1 MGIRLV
7 VLGSGSAGNAT
18 CIEGGGARLLLD
30 AGFSCRELAARLR
43 AVGVEPHRLDALV
56 ITHEHADHIRGA
68 ALFSQ
73 THKVPVYC
81 TAATFRVAGLD
92 RAGVHG
98 HGAFA
103 HVPVEPGAPFQVGG
117 LRLRPFSVPH
127 DAADTVGYSVECGG
141 GRVGYATDLGHDGGA
156 VREALEDCDLLMLE
170 SNHDVE
176 MLRRGPYP
184 QVVKDRVLGRHGHL
198 DNETAAALLCEVA
211 TARTRRVI
219 LAHLSRTNNRPDLAL
234 QTARREFERR
244 GRKAPALHAAGQ
256 AAPSGWFEA

>member
-18 CIEGGGARLLLD
+18 CIEGGGARVLLD
-30 AGFSCRELAARLR
+30 AGFSCRELGARLGGM
-43 AVGVEPHRLDALV
+43 GVEPRRVDALV

-68 ALFSQ
+68 ALFSR
-73 THKVPVYC
+73 THRVPLYC
-81 TAATFRVAGLD
+81 TPATFRAAGFE

-98 HGAFA
+98 HGVFE
-103 HVPVEPGAPFQVGG
+103 HVPVEPGTSFDVGG
-117 LRLRPFSVPH
+117 LRFRPFPVPH
-127 DAADTVGYSVECGG
+127 DAAETVGYAVECDG
-141 GRVGYATDLGHDGGA
+141 GRFGYATDLGHDA
-156 VREALEDCDLLMLE
+156 VPVREALRDCDVLMLE

-198 DNETAAALLCEVA
+198 DNETAAALLCDVA
-211 TARTRRVI
+211 TARTRRII

-234 QTARREFERR
+234 TAARREFERC
-244 GRKAPALHAAGQ
+244 GRKAPALHPAGQ
-256 AAPSGWFEA
+256 AAPSSWFEA

>member
-18 CIEGGGARLLLD
+18 CIEGDGARVLLD
-30 AGFSCRELAARLR
+30 AGFSCRELGARLR
-43 AVGVEPHRLDALV
+43 SVGVEPRRLDGIV

-73 THKVPVYC
+73 THRVPLYC
-81 TAATFRVAGLD
+81 TAATFRAAGLD

-103 HVPVEPGAPFQVGG
+103 HVAVSPGAAFEVGG
-117 LRLRPFSVPH
+117 LRLRSFSVPH
-127 DAADTVGYSVECGG
+127 DAADTVGYAVECGG
-141 GRVGYATDLGHDGGA
+141 DRVGYATDLGHDGGP
-156 VREALEDCDLLMLE
+156 VREALKDCDLLMLE

-198 DNETAAALLCEVA
+198 DNQTAAELLCDVA
-211 TARTRRVI
+211 TGRTRRVI
-219 LAHLSRTNNRPDLAL
+219 LAHLSRTNNRPQLAL
-234 QTARREFERR
+234 EAARREFARR
-244 GRKAPALHAAGQ
+244 GRKAPAMHAAGQ
-256 AAPSGWFEA
+256 AAPSPWFEV